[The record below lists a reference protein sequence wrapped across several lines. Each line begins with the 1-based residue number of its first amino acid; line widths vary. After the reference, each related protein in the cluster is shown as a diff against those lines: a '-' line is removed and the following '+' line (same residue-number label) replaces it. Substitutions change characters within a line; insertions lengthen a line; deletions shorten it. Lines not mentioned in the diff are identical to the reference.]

1 MFRGSFI
8 ANDDVCH
15 AAIAIAII
23 ITMLLLRLLLM
34 MMMMMICAQGD
45 LRPNEA

>member
-23 ITMLLLRLLLM
+23 ITMLLLRLM
-34 MMMMMICAQGD
+34 MMMMIICAQGD

>member
-23 ITMLLLRLLLM
+23 ITMLLLRL
-34 MMMMMICAQGD
+34 MMMMICAQGD

>member
-23 ITMLLLRLLLM
+23 ITMLLLRLMM